1 MNTNTTKP
9 AQCRFDELADGEV
22 FHLAMHSMTNVLM
35 QRVNESDDYN
45 SVLVNSP
52 RYGQTIPDDAQ
63 VVRVRD
69 EIGTVKPVAAPVPKP
84 EPEVHPSDA
93 FTLVMLKSSMYM
105 FKDIELDG
113 GEWAELQLDD
123 SIYTVPLPNDRLAM
137 LVNQRG
143 EYCFIFWDEADQC
156 SQPYPTVAAAKAASA
171 QYAQNIISEACA
183 LADEMNDNM
192 RKYGTIDKP
201 AQL

>member
-9 AQCRFDELADGEV
+9 AQCRFDELAVGEM
-22 FHLAMHSMTNVLM
+22 FHLAMTAFYGSSRLM
-35 QRVNESDDYN
+35 QRIHGDKEHNAVWVECPIRGE
-45 SVLVNSP
+45 L
-52 RYGQTIPDDAQ
+52 IPGDIE
-63 VVRVRD
+63 VVRVKQP
-69 EIGTVKPVAAPVPKP
+69 EAIPVPVA
-84 EPEVHPSDA
+84 EPEVHPTDA

-105 FKDIELDG
+105 FKDIELEG
-113 GEWAELQLDD
+113 NEWIEIQSDD

-171 QYAQNIISEACA
+171 QYAQNLISEASA